1 MALEAP
7 PVTPSNDGK
16 AGGRCPVQ
24 VQHHALEDGG
34 IPAPGPMISNIES
47 FIVSTVPLVP
57 ELPEVSRRTHPT
69 PEPLTHTRS
78 RGARHHRTC
87 HPHVW

>member
-1 MALEAP
+1 M
-7 PVTPSNDGK
+7 TPSNDGK

-69 PEPLTHTRS
+69 HEPLTHTRS
-78 RGARHHRTC
+78 RARAPPPNLPPPRM
-87 HPHVW
+87 VKKLY